1 MNGVVSVKS
10 KDTEDFEVCGS
21 YEVKED
27 ANLKIVLLILLLLLL
42 ILIQLCKMILIKKY
56 QFRKLINNLP
66 AN

>member
-1 MNGVVSVKS
+1 MVSVES
-10 KDTEDFEVCGS
+10 KDVEDFEVCGS
-21 YEVKED
+21 YGVEKK

-42 ILIQLCKMILIKKY
+42 TLIQLRKMILIKKY

>member
-1 MNGVVSVKS
+1 MISVKS
-10 KDTEDFEVCGS
+10 KDMEDFEVCGN
-21 YEVKED
+21 YGVKKN

-42 ILIQLCKMILIKKY
+42 ILIQQCKMILIKKY